1 MQASSR
7 RATAACLLAYLRTRF
22 DAAACCCCS
31 RFFELYH
38 ASRESFVYIRQFY
51 HGEIAPEDVDLVPA
65 PEEPASPEFLQQLR
79 EFTPWRLQ
87 PEVASHLGSRQAAEK
102 A

>member
-1 MQASSR
+1 M
-7 RATAACLLAYLRTRF
+7 
-22 DAAACCCCS
+22 
-31 RFFELYH
+31 
-38 ASRESFVYIRQFY
+38 YIRQFY